1 MVSISKDI
9 NAPYAGMT
17 AEQSQAVDAQA
28 ARQLTELGGK
38 LEDGKLVLPGNVK
51 WEFSN
56 DTFALTGADGREAF
70 FKKETYD
77 KYVSSLSGG
86 APVATS
92 AENDQLIN
100 TSAYAGGLSSTS
112 RDLLHRLFP
121 NATHTNELQTNRLD
135 VDQQRLLTQS
145 LNNAGDLRFAPTE
158 TNGWT
163 LQGVRDALV
172 ALEHPEVKGST
183 FRNFTPEKQTASYT
197 TAQGLDAIQGM
208 NQNLAAQ
215 QASTRRDDAVRASI
229 VGINPQNAITKDDFV
244 GFLRGKG
251 VSDAQIDQTFMPA
264 FQSQLDRYAAN
275 ARSYY
280 ASQGNPNQEFSNN
293 VVYAADLSRD
303 PKILANWPV

>member
-1 MVSISKDI
+1 
-9 NAPYAGMT
+9 
-17 AEQSQAVDAQA
+17 
-28 ARQLTELGGK
+28 
-38 LEDGKLVLPGNVK
+38 VK

-92 AENDQLIN
+92 RENGQLID
-100 TSAYAGGLSSTS
+100 TAAYAGGLSPTS
-112 RDLLHRLFP
+112 KDLLHRLFP

-145 LNNAGDLRFAPTE
+145 LNGAGERRFAPTE

-172 ALEHPEVKGST
+172 ALEHPDVKGST
-183 FRNFTPEKQTASYT
+183 FRDFTPERQTASFS
-197 TAQGLDAIQGM
+197 TAEGLDAIRGM
-208 NQNLAAQ
+208 NQDLAAK
-215 QASTRRDDAVRASI
+215 QAATRRDDAVRASI
-229 VGINPQNAITKDDFV
+229 TSINPQNAITKDDLV
-244 GFLRGKG
+244 GFLRAKG
-251 VSDAQIDQTFMPA
+251 VSDAQLEQTFLPA
-264 FQSQLDRYAAN
+264 FQGQLDRYAAN
-275 ARSYY
+275 ARAYY
-280 ASQGNPNQEFSNN
+280 ASQGNPNQELSNS

-303 PKILANWPV
+303 PQIRANWPV